1 MDAQDLFVAV
11 QTPVRGTGQALR
23 VATVLRALADTGRR
37 VHVLYVRFGGDEP
50 AAELQAVDGLTFEA
64 VDPSRGTARALTY
77 ALARGRR
84 LPAGWARAISP
95 ELVSA
100 ARARAKSAD
109 RVIADGP
116 GAAAALLGL
125 AKRRPV
131 IYNAHNLESAY
142 RHTLADNDLGSPG
155 LLRNAERRLL
165 ATFAESWMVSEVD
178 LAGARELCPAATLR
192 LVPNVVDIEA
202 IPAATADPHA
212 QRILMVADY
221 TYEPNANGLRFLVD
235 EVMPRVWTERPEA
248 TLRLVGRGLPGS
260 DGGPAGRVGPD
271 PRVQPAGFVDDLN
284 AEYAQASCAVVPLL
298 EGGGTPFKFLEAMAH
313 GLPVVATPRAAAGLA
328 VRDGEHYLEGEDAQ
342 TFAGAIIALTGENA
356 DTARLAAAGRALV
369 ADRYSMAALRRAVTV

>member
-23 VATVLRALADTGRR
+23 VATVLRALADTGRC
-37 VHVLYVRFGGDEP
+37 VHVLHVRFGGDEP
-50 AAELQAVDGLTFEA
+50 APELQAVDGLTFEA
-64 VDPSRGTARALTY
+64 VDPSRGAARALTY

-100 ARARAKSAD
+100 ARARAKGAD

-178 LAGARELCPAATLR
+178 LAGARELCPTATLR

-248 TLRLVGRGLPGS
+248 TLRLVGRGLP
-260 DGGPAGRVGPD
+260 DGPYD

-284 AEYAQASCAVVPLL
+284 AEYAAASCAVVPLL

-369 ADRYSMAALRRAVTV
+369 ADRYSMAALRQAVAV